1 MTEVVRVVLAIL
13 GVSGIAWGIVT
24 LRTLA
29 PRASR
34 SQLSADQVRGVFA
47 IGLLQIVGGV
57 AWLITAI
64 ARVEWAAWLAIAT
77 LLAAPVVRLIVRRRT
92 GHLT

>member
-13 GVSGIAWGIVT
+13 GVTGIAWGFVT
-24 LRTLA
+24 LRVLA
-29 PRASR
+29 PRANR
-34 SQLSADQVRGVFA
+34 SQLSGDQVRGVFA

-57 AWLITAI
+57 AWLIAAI
-64 ARVEWAAWLAIAT
+64 ARVEWAAWLAAAT
-77 LLAAPVVRLIVRRRT
+77 VLTTAMIRLIVRRRT